1 MLNGTTQP
9 GEKRRAVTVPESAE
23 LLGISRA
30 AAYRA
35 VRAGHIPSIRLGR
48 TIRVPIAA
56 LEQMFARADVSG
68 LRVVAEAESRTV

>member
-1 MLNGTTQP
+1 MNRTTQP
-9 GEKRRAVTVPESAE
+9 GEKRRAVTVSESAE

-35 VRAGHIPSIRLGR
+35 VRAGHLPSIRLGR

-56 LEQMFARADVSG
+56 IEQIFARADVRG
-68 LRVVAEAESRTV
+68 LRVVDEAESRTV

>member
-1 MLNGTTQP
+1 MNGTTQP

-35 VRAGHIPSIRLGR
+35 VRAGHLPSIRLGR
-48 TIRVPIAA
+48 TIRVPIAVI
-56 LEQMFARADVSG
+56 EQMFLNAEVIGRRAIG
-68 LRVVAEAESRTV
+68 ETESRAV